1 MWLVEHNRCW
11 TADKLAR
18 RGMEHPEHYLLC
30 DQQPENINHLL
41 VSCVFTRQIWLE
53 VGLQQFMPLPT
64 QVSFE
69 DWRRQSSM
77 RVPSQLREGFN
88 SLVILGAR
96 VVWKHR
102 NQCLFHGASPSVAAL
117 LQVAREE
124 ALLWTL

>member
-18 RGMEHPEHYLLC
+18 RGMEHPEHCLLC